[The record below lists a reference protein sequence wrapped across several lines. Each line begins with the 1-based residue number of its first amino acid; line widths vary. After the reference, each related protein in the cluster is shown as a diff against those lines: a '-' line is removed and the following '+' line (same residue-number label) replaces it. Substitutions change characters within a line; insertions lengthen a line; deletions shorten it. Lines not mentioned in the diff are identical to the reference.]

1 LEGILSSKSP
11 SLQENVEIPIM
22 QRLQIKHCC
31 LAFALSWCLAFAL
44 SICVIHLAPAAD
56 EENDR
61 RRPAQPP
68 DQKAGAPVGVKAMHR
83 AERDKRVGVAALVL
97 PNVRG
102 DREKALRRVET
113 HARRA
118 AALGAKIVV
127 APEACLDGYCCHESG
142 LTKEAF
148 SRLAESEDGRSIVQ
162 LSKLAHE
169 LDLYLCVGFTEIDK
183 GELYNTAIL
192 LGPDGRTAGKYRKT
206 HGVEELYKPGDELP
220 VFDTRYGKVGIL
232 ICFDRQLPETVR
244 TLADK
249 GARLILIAS
258 NGNWGLMNDAMLRAR
273 AYDNGVFIVFA
284 HPRDGLVIDPGG
296 RIIAANMSVPG
307 QTVGLPTNVDTED
320 AGGWPEAVTREVDL
334 DAWQSARGTL
344 LLRRPKLYG
353 KSATQAP

>member
-1 LEGILSSKSP
+1 
-11 SLQENVEIPIM
+11 
-22 QRLQIKHCC
+22 
-31 LAFALSWCLAFAL
+31 
-44 SICVIHLAPAAD
+44 
-56 EENDR
+56 
-61 RRPAQPP
+61 
-68 DQKAGAPVGVKAMHR
+68 MHR
-83 AERDKRVGVAALVL
+83 ADQDQRVGVAALVL

-102 DREKALRRVET
+102 DREKALQRVEA

-148 SRLAESEDGRSIVQ
+148 SRLAEPEDGRSLVR
-162 LSKLAHE
+162 LGKLARE

-183 GELYNTAIL
+183 GELYNAAIL

-232 ICFDRQLPETVR
+232 ICFDRQLPESAR
-244 TLADK
+244 TLADR
-249 GARLILIAS
+249 GARLILIPS
-258 NGNWGLMNDAMLRAR
+258 NGMWGRMNDAMLRAR

-307 QTVGLPTNVDTED
+307 QVVGLPTDVDTED
-320 AGGWPEAVTREVDL
+320 AGGWPEAVTREIDL
-334 DAWQSARGTL
+334 EAWQSARGTL
-344 LLRRPKLYG
+344 LRRRLDLYS
-353 KSATQAP
+353 KSATPAR

>member
-1 LEGILSSKSP
+1 MLRPQGKP
-11 SLQENVEIPIM
+11 WG
-22 QRLQIKHCC
+22 
-31 LAFALSWCLAFAL
+31 LALALSFGL
-44 SICVIHLAPAAD
+44 IHRASAAD
-56 EENDR
+56 EDNDR

-68 DQKAGAPVGVKAMHR
+68 GQAAGGPVGVKARHR
-83 AERDKRVGVAALVL
+83 ADRDQRVGVAALVL

-102 DREKALRRVET
+102 DREKALGRVEA

-148 SRLAESEDGRSIVQ
+148 SRLAEPEDGQSIVR
-162 LSKLAHE
+162 LSRLARE
-169 LDLYLCVGFTEIDK
+169 LDLYLCIGFTEIDR
-183 GELYNTAIL
+183 GELYNTAVL
-192 LGPDGRTAGKYRKT
+192 LGPDGRTVGKYRKT

-232 ICFDRQLPETVR
+232 ICFDRQLPETAR

-258 NGNWGLMNDAMLRAR
+258 NGMWGGMNDAMLRAR

-307 QTVGLPTNVDTED
+307 QNVGLPTNVDTED
-320 AGGWPEAVTREVDL
+320 AGGWPEAVTREIDL

-344 LLRRPKLYG
+344 LQRRLKLYG
-353 KSATQAP
+353 ESATQAR